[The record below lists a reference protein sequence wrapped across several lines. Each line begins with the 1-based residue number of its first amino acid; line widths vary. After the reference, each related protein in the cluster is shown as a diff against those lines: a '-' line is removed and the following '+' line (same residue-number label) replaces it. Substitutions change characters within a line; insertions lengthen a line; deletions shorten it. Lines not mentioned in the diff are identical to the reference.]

1 MNTKRYISR
10 HIIGKMLKDKE
21 KILKIDRR
29 KLIVMY
35 QATPMRLTVDFLSWT
50 VETIKQWNDI
60 FEVLKKMSREKD
72 FLIKYLMIKKLSF
85 KIEDE
90 VENSHMNKT

>member
-1 MNTKRYISR
+1 
-10 HIIGKMLKDKE
+10 MLKDKE

>member
-1 MNTKRYISR
+1 
-10 HIIGKMLKDKE
+10 MLKDKE

-60 FEVLKKMSREKD
+60 FEVLKKISREKD